1 MLQQMGKIGD
11 YKFSVKAVDDAGGT
25 KKLAQTVKANKTY
38 KYKINSTGDVDLY
51 VYNSWGKKIAT
62 INAYKGMTVKNS

>member
-38 KYKINSTGDVDLY
+38 KYKINSAGDADWYKIKLT
-51 VYNSWGKKIAT
+51 KKG
-62 INAYKGMTVKNS
+62 N